1 LFKRNRREVVLLP
14 KSPRLRRLLLAY
26 TINEV
31 GTWFGYVALAVGV
44 YDATGSVIA
53 TTGLFLARGL
63 MPALAAPVLVVRIER
78 NPRPG
83 ALGALYLV
91 EGLTMLGLAALIWR
105 FWLPGVLILVAL
117 DGAAAAT
124 ATALVRATAAH
135 IAEEELPPGD
145 AGSAIARDAAQRQA
159 NASLNVAYMVA
170 FAAGPAIG
178 GVIVKLSGG
187 PLALILDAVTFFM
200 CGLLLLDVRI
210 RATPGQESVR
220 SRLMGALRH
229 VNAIPALRTLLITE
243 AVAIV
248 FFTAVEPVEVVY
260 AKHTLSAGSLG
271 LGLLLGF
278 WGAGAALGALLF
290 ARWSGR
296 ALSQILIAGTALV
309 GIGYFGFAAA
319 PSIEVACGAALIGG
333 LGNGIQWPALL
344 SAVQRLT
351 PSSLQGRMM
360 GTVGSLNTLC
370 PTLGFAIGGT
380 ITALSSTRVTMLFA
394 GAVAALSVI
403 VFMRLPLER
412 ALRPSDDREGQ
423 PAQAVAP

>member
-1 LFKRNRREVVLLP
+1 LLP
-14 KSPRLRRLLLAY
+14 ESPRLRRLLLAY

-63 MPALAAPVLVVRIER
+63 MPALVAPVLVVKVER
-78 NPRPG
+78 SPRRG
-83 ALGALYLV
+83 ALTALYLV
-91 EGLTMLGLAALIWR
+91 EGLTMLALAALVWR
-105 FWLPGVLILVAL
+105 FWLPGVLILVAF

-135 IAEEELPPGD
+135 IAEDELPPQQ
-145 AGSAIARDAAQRQA
+145 AGSTIARDAAQRQA

-170 FAAGPAIG
+170 FAIGPTIG
-178 GVIVKLSGG
+178 GAIVKATGG
-187 PLALILDAVTFFM
+187 PVALILDAVSFLL
-200 CGLLLLDVRI
+200 CGALLAQVRI

-220 SRLMGALRH
+220 SRLAGTLRH
-229 VNAIPALRTLLITE
+229 VQAIPALRTLLITE

-248 FFTAVEPVEVVY
+248 FFTAVEPIEVVY
-260 AKHTLSAGSLG
+260 AKHTLGAGSLG
-271 LGLLLGF
+271 LGVLLGG
-278 WGAGAALGALLF
+278 WGAGAAIGALLF
-290 ARWSGR
+290 AHWSKR
-296 ALSQILIAGTALV
+296 TLSQILIAGTALV
-309 GIGYFGFAAA
+309 GVGYLGFAAA
-319 PSIEVACGAALIGG
+319 PTIAVACAAALLGG

-370 PTLGFAIGGT
+370 PTVGFTLGGVV
-380 ITALSSTRVTMLFA
+380 TALSSPRVTMLCA
-394 GAVAALSVI
+394 GVVAAFAV
-403 VFMRLPLER
+403 VAFMRLPLEQ
-412 ALRPSDDREGQ
+412 ALLQPPADHEAQ
-423 PAQAVAP
+423 PAQAVAPSVAP